1 MQNKNVDLLLEKLK
15 IQPHKNK
22 YYTQALTHSSYAN
35 ERGLGGHA
43 HNERLEFLGDA
54 VLGIV
59 ISEMLYT
66 RFTEITEGKLTRYR
80 AQLVREETLA
90 RLAGELE
97 LGSYLRLSKGEAA
110 SGGSSRPSILADT
123 LEALLAAIYLD
134 QGFACV
140 KNVAAELYRD
150 LFVHLETGTLS
161 HDYKTLMQ
169 EYAQGQLSTTPE
181 YRIVAEDGPD
191 HYKTF
196 VANFIVNDRVYGE
209 GSGRT
214 KKEAEQEAA
223 RSAYELLISGQ

>member
-1 MQNKNVDLLLEKLK
+1 
-15 IQPHKNK
+15 
-22 YYTQALTHSSYAN
+22 
-35 ERGLGGHA
+35 
-43 HNERLEFLGDA
+43 
-54 VLGIV
+54 V

-66 RFTEITEGKLTRYR
+66 RFKEIPEGKLTRFR

-90 RLAGELE
+90 GLAIELE

-110 SGGSSRPSILADT
+110 SGGSQRPSILADA

-134 QGFACV
+134 QGFTTV
-140 KNVAAELYRD
+140 KKVAADLYQD
-150 LFVHLETGTLS
+150 LFVSLETGALS

-181 YRIVAEDGPD
+181 YRIVAENGPD

-196 VANFIVNDRVYGE
+196 VANFIINDRVYGE

-223 RSAYELLISGQ
+223 RSAYELLISGNK